1 MAYAQTGSLGFG
13 GFVWSGLEVKLVGQG
28 KSVKFKKSFTGF
40 SFGGGACQLAGKWN
54 INPKDLPHFYPST
67 GCEIEVIGNIY
78 ENPKLLKET
87 K

>member
-40 SFGGGACQLAGKWN
+40 SFGGGACQLAGKT
-54 INPKDLPHFYPST
+54 Y
-67 GCEIEVIGNIY
+67 Y
-78 ENPKLLKET
+78 
-87 K
+87 